1 MDSKR
6 FINGKIFLGT
16 NETAFADSLTVV
28 DGKIAPDNAVSE
40 PDEVIDLHGS
50 TVVPGLIDN
59 HTHPKYIAD
68 ALHGAACTPPLVNS
82 IPEMQEALR
91 HTPEYGKGADVWI
104 EGWGFD
110 ESKLAEHRSPN
121 RDDLDQV
128 STTQPIFYIAPTA
141 TLRSAIP
148 GPWN

>member
-1 MDSKR
+1 MHSKR

-40 PDEVIDLHGS
+40 PDEVIDLHGA

-68 ALHGAACTPPLVNS
+68 ALHGA
-82 IPEMQEALR
+82 
-91 HTPEYGKGADVWI
+91 
-104 EGWGFD
+104 
-110 ESKLAEHRSPN
+110 
-121 RDDLDQV
+121 
-128 STTQPIFYIAPTA
+128 
-141 TLRSAIP
+141 P
-148 GPWN
+148 GQ